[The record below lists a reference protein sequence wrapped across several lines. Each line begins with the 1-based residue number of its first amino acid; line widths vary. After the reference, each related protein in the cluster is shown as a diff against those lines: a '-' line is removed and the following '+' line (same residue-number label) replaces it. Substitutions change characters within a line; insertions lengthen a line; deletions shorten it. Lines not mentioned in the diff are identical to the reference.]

1 MTYLK
6 IGTMGMTYLKIG
18 TRFGFPGDKTAFHNW
33 EFKRKK
39 NGTKIR
45 QKML

>member
-6 IGTMGMTYLKIG
+6 IV
-18 TRFGFPGDKTAFHNW
+18 TRFGFLGDKTAFHNW

-45 QKML
+45 EKCYDKGETRVL